1 MGMNIFCRPVIS
13 NTVMR
18 NKQSGFI
25 LLVAVFGL
33 IGVACSSA
41 AVSQS
46 QAIEMTPA
54 SQSLPAVSTA
64 SPFASVSERSDSGS
78 LESTASTGEPFLPL
92 LQQLNPDG
100 PKLVDMRQFR
110 QLLDLD
116 AIRPIY
122 DPTINT
128 PDELDLDSGELVIG
142 VSING
147 ESRAYPIRTLRFREI
162 ANDELG
168 GTPILVTW

>member
-13 NTVMR
+13 KAVLR

-64 SPFASVSERSDSGS
+64 SPLASVSEGSDSGS